1 MTIIFP
7 RRGSASRF
15 HKPAAAALF
24 FLVVLSARRS
34 ANADSTE
41 SSQIEEC
48 RAGWAG
54 FFKGLKSLRVEYTWR
69 TDALADPAA
78 LKQYLG
84 ITGSGG
90 TEVKHIFA
98 FKGDQR
104 YFSYDNSAFL
114 PSGKAKKT
122 AEHYEYAYNGRKRQM
137 RSHDANWLGL
147 DSAQNGRSKDDGG
160 DFLQFYL
167 RALFHVL
174 PDVFSSNPRSTLRLP
189 DALADE
195 DVHVRPALEEIDGS
209 RCVVVEL
216 RKSNRVLWAD
226 PRLTY
231 ALRQWEIR
239 TPDTN
244 RLIWRY
250 HLRDYRPVAPGVQLP
265 FLIVQDRG
273 APKAPQEFQNAPL
286 MSWTF
291 RVTHLDANNVP
302 DSTFTLVVP
311 AGVKVTDRTVAP
323 GPVMYTAPADAK
335 KLDSTIASAVARV
348 SALTGGDAQ
357 SPSSWRNWII
367 LATVN
372 LLLLGALAT
381 ALFVRRRRGRD

>member
-1 MTIIFP
+1 MTIVFP

-15 HKPAAAALF
+15 HKPATAALL
-24 FLVVLSARRS
+24 FLVVLSGRRS

-41 SSQIEEC
+41 NTQIEKC
-48 RAGWAG
+48 RAGWAV

-69 TDALADPAA
+69 TDALVDPAA

-84 ITGSGG
+84 VTGSGG
-90 TEVKHIFA
+90 PESKHIFT

-104 YFSYDNSAFL
+104 YFSYDNSAL
-114 PSGKAKKT
+114 RAPGKVKKMG
-122 AEHYEYAYNGRKRQM
+122 EHYEYAYNGQKRQM

-147 DSAQNGRSKDDGG
+147 DSARNGRPNDDGG
-160 DFLQFYL
+160 NYQQFYL

-174 PDVFSSNPRSTLRLP
+174 PDVFSSNSRSTLRLP

-195 DVHVRPALEEIDGS
+195 DVHVRPTLEEIDG
-209 RCVVVEL
+209 RACVVVEL

-226 PRLTY
+226 PRLNY

-250 HLRDYRPVAPGVQLP
+250 HLRDYKPVVPGVQLP

-273 APKAPQEFQNAPL
+273 APK
-286 MSWTF
+286 
-291 RVTHLDANNVP
+291 RH
-302 DSTFTLVVP
+302 
-311 AGVKVTDRTVAP
+311 
-323 GPVMYTAPADAK
+323 
-335 KLDSTIASAVARV
+335 
-348 SALTGGDAQ
+348 Q
-357 SPSSWRNWII
+357 SFKTRP
-367 LATVN
+367 
-372 LLLLGALAT
+372 
-381 ALFVRRRRGRD
+381 